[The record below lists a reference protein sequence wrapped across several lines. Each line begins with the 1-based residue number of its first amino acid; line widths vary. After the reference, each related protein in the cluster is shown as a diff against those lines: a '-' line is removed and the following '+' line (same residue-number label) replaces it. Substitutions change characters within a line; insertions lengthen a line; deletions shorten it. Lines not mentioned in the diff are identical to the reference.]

1 MIVMLQNQMNMKFSE
16 LPEIKN
22 ILTSL
27 DEQKKEIES
36 SFFLKIFPFTKYKKD
51 KLSEIN
57 FLRKIVKIADET
69 LPSKKMYK

>member
-1 MIVMLQNQMNMKFSE
+1 MNMKFSE

-27 DEQKKEIES
+27 DEQKKELES
-36 SFFLKIFPFTKYKKD
+36 SFLLKIFIFTKYKKD

-69 LPSKKMYK
+69 LPSKKIYK

>member
-1 MIVMLQNQMNMKFSE
+1 MLQNQMNMKFSE

-27 DEQKKEIES
+27 DEQKKELES
-36 SFFLKIFPFTKYKKD
+36 SFLLKIFIFTKYKKD

-69 LPSKKMYK
+69 LPSKKIYK